1 MDHGRQ
7 RPPHSLA
14 HSCSPQSHRSKKNST
29 LREQTEALIARCQG
43 AFSSPE
49 TFARARRHLLS
60 QLVCFGRH
68 TVSGLLRHQDRTQR
82 DWTADYRLYSRD
94 RFDEDRLFSQVR
106 SQIEQLSP
114 AADAPLIVAMDDS
127 LLRKTGRKI
136 YGSRYQR
143 DPLSPPFH
151 VNFVRGL
158 RVLQIS
164 AALRQGSQGAARLIP
179 IDFQHAPLPAK
190 PRKDA
195 KPEALA
201 AYRVER
207 AKRNI
212 NLLGRERLAHLREQM
227 DQGGSAQR
235 PLIVTLDGRFTN
247 ATVLRRI
254 PERTTLI
261 GRVRKDSV
269 FHGAPAAQA
278 QRGRKRKY
286 GERCPTPEELLKDES
301 QPWQTVQAFAAGQR
315 YDFKVKTL
323 GPVFSRMDKG
333 AQALRVV
340 VIEPVPYRKSKTS
353 KLERREP
360 AFLICTDPKLP
371 LEELLQIYLWRWDIE
386 VNFRDEKTILG
397 VGQAQVRT
405 EASNQ
410 NAPALA
416 VAAYALLLLAAIQ
429 VYGAEGR
436 PADIATPRWCRRQ
449 PHQRVTTNQLINQLR
464 YELWA
469 SALQNDFQRLCS
481 DAPPNHNAQ
490 KSDLPLHSA
499 IFFSVK

>member
-1 MDHGRQ
+1 MI
-7 RPPHSLA
+7 S
-14 HSCSPQSHRSKKNST
+14 
-29 LREQTEALIARCQG
+29 RCDG

-49 TFARARRHLLS
+49 TFARGRRHLLS

-68 TVSGLLRHQDRTQR
+68 TVTGLLRNQDRTQR
-82 DWTADYRLYSRD
+82 DWTADYRLYSED

-106 SQIEQLSP
+106 SEIEQLSP
-114 AADAPLIVAMDDS
+114 ASDSPLIVAMDDS

-136 YGSRYQR
+136 HGSRYQR

-164 AALRQGSQGAARLIP
+164 AAVKQGSEGAARLIP
-179 IDFQHAPLPAK
+179 IDFQHAALPAK

-195 KPEALA
+195 NAEAHA
-201 AYRVER
+201 AYEAER

-212 NLLGRERLAHLREQM
+212 NIIGRDRLVHLRQQM
-227 DQGGSAQR
+227 DQTGSAQR

-247 ATVLRRI
+247 STVLRSI
-254 PERTTLI
+254 PQRTTLI
-261 GRVRKDSV
+261 GRVRKDSA
-269 FHGAPAAQA
+269 FHFAPDAQPD
-278 QRGRKRKY
+278 RGRKRKY
-286 GERCPTPEELLKDES
+286 GQRCPTPEELLKDTS
-301 QPWQTVQAFAAGQR
+301 HPWQTVQAFAAGKR

-323 GPVFSRMDKG
+323 GPVFSPMNKG
-333 AQALRVV
+333 ALALRVV
-340 VIEPVPYRKSKTS
+340 VIEPVPYRNSKTS

-360 AFLICTDPKLP
+360 AFLICTDPELP
-371 LEELLQIYLWRWDIE
+371 LSELLQIYLWRWDIE

-397 VGQAQVRT
+397 VGQAQVRS

-416 VAAYALLLLAAIQ
+416 VAAYAVLLLAGIQ

-436 PADIATPRWCRRQ
+436 PAAIKNPQWYRRK
-449 PHQRVTTNQLINQLR
+449 PHQRVTTNELINQLR

-469 SALQNDFQRLCS
+469 SALQGNFHRFSSENPSGQ
-481 DAPPNHNAQ
+481 NAS
-490 KSDLPLHSA
+490 KSDLPLNSA